1 MSPCRLPTF
10 RSGTP
15 WAVLSVIA
23 LVSPAAAAESKTL
36 SVVVILADDVDECS
50 ERERPKTRK

>member
-15 WAVLSVIA
+15 WAVLSFIA

-36 SVVVILADDVDECS
+36 NVVVKGDGLRLPGRDES
-50 ERERPKTRK
+50 APKR